1 MSNLTFKVLRAI
13 AQENGISVT
22 LGMTKAELVEALQ
35 NIDIILDNLRGT
47 ELKSLAKVRGIR
59 GFSKM
64 RRDEL
69 IEALSALIPEV
80 ELLVPEVRSPHSK
93 LNFTSLKRLVEKAED
108 SVVTDVD
115 KFTEWV
121 LEQIPEL
128 LRQRT
133 TQKVNALNKKVKGL
147 FDEIERFKPKEREQA
162 FKGFLKTYSIEGKR
176 GYDPKNFFDAA

>member
-1 MSNLTFKVLRAI
+1 MP
-13 AQENGISVT
+13 
-22 LGMTKAELVEALQ
+22 
-35 NIDIILDNLRGT
+35 
-47 ELKSLAKVRGIR
+47 
-59 GFSKM
+59 
-64 RRDEL
+64 
-69 IEALSALIPEV
+69 IPEV
-80 ELLVPEVRSPHSK
+80 RTPHSK
-93 LNFTSLKRLVEKAED
+93 LSFTSLKRLVKKAED

-121 LEQIPEL
+121 LGQIPKPVKK
-128 LRQRT
+128 RA